1 MKMRNCL
8 TAVALSALLAGS
20 AAAQD
25 PLKIGVITTLSGPA
39 GYLGQDIRDGMQLAI
54 DMEGGK
60 LGGVPVQLVVQDDG
74 LKPATGREI
83 AEKFMSNDGIKVL
96 TGIVFSNVAGAVV
109 PDVLDNG
116 GIYISPNAAPSNLAG
131 AGCNKNYFVVSWQN
145 DALHEASGAAANQL
159 GFKRAFVL
167 APNYQ
172 AGKDAITGFKRQF
185 KGEITGELYTQLDQ
199 TDFSSEMAQIR
210 AAKPDMVFEFE
221 PGGMGIA
228 FLKQY
233 AQAGLNKDIPL
244 VLSEPS
250 TDAVI
255 LKAVGPAA
263 IGIHAT
269 THWNRDFDNAANKD
283 FVAAW
288 DKAYHRPITTY
299 ASQGFDTARLI
310 ASALKATAGLDDMTA
325 FGAALRKADFPSVR
339 GDFAFGPNQ
348 HPVQNWY
355 VADIEAGPDGN
366 PVAVTKQ
373 KILDHYGDAYAAQ
386 CKM

>member
-1 MKMRNCL
+1 MKNWNFL
-8 TAVALSALLAGS
+8 TAAALFALLAGP

-25 PLKIGVITTLSGPA
+25 ALKIGFITTLSGPA
-39 GYLGQDIRDGMQLAI
+39 GYLGQDIRDGLQLAI

-83 AEKFMSNDGIKVL
+83 AEKYMSDQGIKLL
-96 TGIVFSNVAGAVV
+96 TGIVFSNVLGAVL
-109 PDVLDNG
+109 PDVVNNG
-116 GIYISPNAAPSNLAG
+116 AIYISPNAAPSNFAG
-131 AGCNKNYFVVSWQN
+131 VGCNPNYFVVSWQN
-145 DALHEASGAAANQL
+145 DVQQGASGAAANIL

-172 AGKDAITGFKRQF
+172 AGKDAITGFKRLF
-185 KGEITGELYTQLDQ
+185 KGQIAGELYTQLDQ

-210 AAKPDMVFEFE
+210 AAKPDMVYEFE
-221 PGGMGIA
+221 PGGLGIA
-228 FLKQY
+228 FVKQY

-244 VLSEPS
+244 VLSESS
-250 TDAVI
+250 TDAEL

-263 IGIHAT
+263 VGIRAAA
-269 THWNRDFDNAANKD
+269 HWNSDFDNPSSKA
-283 FVAAW
+283 FVVAW
-288 DKAYHRPITTY
+288 DAAYHRPVTY
-299 ASQGFDTARLI
+299 YSSQGYDTGLLI
-310 ASALKATAGLDDMTA
+310 ASALKATGKPDNIDA
-325 FGAALRKADFPSVR
+325 FRAALRKADFKSVR

-348 HPVQNWY
+348 HPVQDWY
-355 VADIEAGPDGN
+355 LLEIKAGAEGN

-373 KILDHYGDAYAAQ
+373 KILDHYGDPYAAA